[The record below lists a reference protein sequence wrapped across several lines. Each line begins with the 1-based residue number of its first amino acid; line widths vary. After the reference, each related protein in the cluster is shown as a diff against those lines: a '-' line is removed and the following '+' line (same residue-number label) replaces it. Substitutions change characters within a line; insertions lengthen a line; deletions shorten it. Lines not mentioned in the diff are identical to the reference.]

1 MGPGRYTL
9 EVTSPGVERALRT
22 PEHFAREIGKEI
34 SVRLR
39 DPGVAERRLTGLLIA
54 ADTRDPFGRLLAVGI
69 VALIGSQTLIN
80 TGMTVGLLPIT
91 GMTLPMMSYGGSSLL
106 ATCLALGLLV
116 NIELRPT
123 YATGSEPFRFAE

>member
-1 MGPGRYTL
+1 VILFLALIGR
-9 EVTSPGVERALRT
+9 
-22 PEHFAREIGKEI
+22 
-34 SVRLR
+34 
-39 DPGVAERRLTGLLIA
+39 GLLIA

-69 VALIGSQTLIN
+69 VSLIGSQTLIN
-80 TGMTVGLLPIT
+80 TGMSVGLLPIT